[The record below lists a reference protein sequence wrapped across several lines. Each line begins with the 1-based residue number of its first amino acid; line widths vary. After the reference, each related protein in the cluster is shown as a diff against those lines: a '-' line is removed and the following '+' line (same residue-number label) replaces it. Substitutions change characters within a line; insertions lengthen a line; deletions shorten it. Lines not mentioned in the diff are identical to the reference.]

1 MFLYSYIVTLPRE
14 SDLHVAALDPAEV
27 EAIEQGA
34 FAQRGAAQRFL
45 WKHLLKPLL
54 DLLRMGAT
62 PQKLAWSMAVGA
74 ALGTMPILGVSSL
87 ACLGTAFLFR
97 LNVVATQIMNHLVF
111 PIQLALLVIFLGA
124 GDRLF
129 HTAAH
134 SPMNRDAFAH
144 ALHGHDWATAHRLWT
159 WEWHAL
165 LVWLAAAI
173 VLTPLAAFAL
183 RPSLEALL
191 DGLQHQPIMEK

>member
-1 MFLYSYIVTLPRE
+1 MFLYSYIVPPPSE
-14 SDLHVAALDPAEV
+14 PELHLTGLDPAEV
-27 EAIEQGA
+27 EAIEQGT
-34 FAQRGAAQRFL
+34 FAQRGTVQRFL

-62 PQKLAWSMAVGA
+62 PRKLAWSLAVGA
-74 ALGTMPILGVSSL
+74 ALGTTPMLGVSSF
-87 ACLGTAFLFR
+87 ACLGAAFLFR

-111 PIQLALLVIFLGA
+111 PIQLALIVVFLSA

-129 HTAAH
+129 HTSAH
-134 SPMNRDAFAH
+134 TPMDRSVFTR
-144 ALHGHDWATAHRLWT
+144 ALREHDWATAHLLWT

-165 LVWLAAAI
+165 VVWLAAAI

-183 RPSLEALL
+183 GPSLEALL
-191 DGLQHQPIMEK
+191 RGLQHQPIIEK